1 MSIGRGQV
9 LPAWAPDARSVD
21 HARHCPRKDADAKD
35 KRRRDDSVAWGSLP
49 MFARLIAAGI
59 AATLSLAAPALA
71 VTPKEKQATCEFGA
85 NDQKLTGAKRK
96 AFIAR
101 CMASEDRPA
110 RAKKSKPKS

>member
-1 MSIGRGQV
+1 VSGS
-9 LPAWAPDARSVD
+9 APEKTRTPRTSAGATIPVAR
-21 HARHCPRKDADAKD
+21 
-35 KRRRDDSVAWGSLP
+35 GSLP
-49 MFARLIAAGI
+49 IFARLIAAGI

-96 AFIAR
+96 AFITR

-110 RAKKSKPKS
+110 KAKKSKPKS